1 MILDVNAYLG
11 HWPFRRLRYNTP
23 EGLIKLMKKAKID
36 LAVVSSAS
44 SVLYRNC
51 QEGNLELH
59 EEIRGHKNRLIP
71 FACINPNYA
80 GWREDLQYCVDEI
93 GVKGLRLH
101 PNYHDYDLSGE
112 NATAL
117 IQEAT
122 KRGLPLS
129 VTLRME
135 DERQSH
141 WLVKVPGVPV
151 HQIIEAINRS
161 PEATF
166 ILTYLH
172 FQEAEQILNAC
183 PKRQNFFIETTSPYL
198 LGDYPNHL
206 QTLIDRIGV
215 HRILFGSGMPLKYPQ
230 AALLKVE
237 HLQVSEEDKEKILGE
252 NAAKLLKL
260 NSYS

>member
-1 MILDVNAYLG
+1 MILDINAYLG
-11 HWPFRRLRYNTP
+11 HWPFRRLRYDTP
-23 EGLIKLMKKAKID
+23 EGLTKLMEKAKID

-51 QEGNLELH
+51 HEGNVELH
-59 EEIRGHKNRLIP
+59 EAIRGHGNRFIP

-80 GWREDLQYCVDEI
+80 GWREDLQYCVDEM
-93 GVKGLRLH
+93 GVKGIRLH

-141 WLVKVPGVPV
+141 WLVKVPSVPI

-172 FQEAEQILNAC
+172 FQEAEQIINAC
-183 PKRQNFFIETTSPYL
+183 PKRQNFFIETTSHYL

-206 QTLIDRIGV
+206 QMLIEKIGV
-215 HRILFGSGMPLKYPQ
+215 HRILFGSGMPFKYPQ

-237 HLQVSEEDKEKILGE
+237 YLQISGEEKGKILGE

-260 NSYS
+260 DP

>member
-11 HWPFRRLRYNTP
+11 PWPFRRLRYNTP
-23 EGLIKLMKKAKID
+23 EGLTKLMEKAKID

-59 EEIRGHKNRLIP
+59 EAIRGHEDRLIP

-80 GWREDLQYCVDEI
+80 GWREDLQYCADEMK
-93 GVKGLRLH
+93 VKGLRLH

-122 KRGLPLS
+122 KRGLPISLP
-129 VTLRME
+129 LRME

-141 WLVKVPGVPV
+141 WLVKVLGVPV

-161 PEATF
+161 SEATF
-166 ILTYLH
+166 ILTYIH
-172 FQEAEQILNAC
+172 FQEAEQIINAC
-183 PKRQNFFIETTSPYL
+183 PKRQNFLIETTSHYL
-198 LGDYPNHL
+198 LGAYPNHL
-206 QTLIDRIGV
+206 QTLIDKMGV
-215 HRILFGSGMPLKYPQ
+215 HRILFGSGIPLKYPQ
-230 AALLKVE
+230 AALLKVKY
-237 HLQVSEEDKEKILGE
+237 LQVSEKEKGKILGE
-252 NAAKLLKL
+252 NAAKILKL
-260 NSYS
+260 DP

>member
-1 MILDVNAYLG
+1 MILDINAYLG
-11 HWPFRRLRYNTP
+11 HWPFRRLRYNTS
-23 EGLIKLMKKAKID
+23 ESLMKLMEKAKID

-59 EEIRGHKNRLIP
+59 EEIMGHEDRLIT

-117 IQEAT
+117 IQEAN
-122 KRGLPLS
+122 KRGLPIS

-141 WLVKVPGVPV
+141 WLVKVLGVPV

-166 ILTYLH
+166 ILTYIH
-172 FQEAEQILNAC
+172 FQEAEQIINAC
-183 PKRQNFFIETTSPYL
+183 PKRKNFFIETTSHYL

-206 QTLIDRIGV
+206 QTLIDKIGV
-215 HRILFGSGMPLKYPQ
+215 NRILFGSGMPLKYPQ
-230 AALLKVE
+230 ASLLKVE
-237 HLQVSEEDKEKILGE
+237 HLQVSGEDKEKILGK

-260 NSYS
+260 SS

>member
-1 MILDVNAYLG
+1 M
-11 HWPFRRLRYNTP
+11 
-23 EGLIKLMKKAKID
+23 KLMEKAKIGM
-36 LAVVSSAS
+36 AVVSSAS

-59 EEIRGHKNRLIP
+59 EAIRDHEDRLMP

-80 GWREDLQYCVDEI
+80 GWREDLQYCVDEM
-93 GVKGLRLH
+93 GVRGLRLH

-122 KRGLPLS
+122 NRGLPIS
-129 VTLRME
+129 VPVRME

-151 HQIIEAINRS
+151 HQIIEAINQS

-166 ILTYLH
+166 ILTHLH
-172 FQEAEQILNAC
+172 FQEAEQIINAC
-183 PKRQNFFIETTSPYL
+183 PKRQNFLIETTSHYL

-206 QTLIDRIGV
+206 QTLIDKMGV

-237 HLQVSEEDKEKILGE
+237 CLQVSGEEKGKILGE

-260 NSYS
+260 DS

>member
-1 MILDVNAYLG
+1 MILDINAYLG
-11 HWPFRRLRYNTP
+11 HWPFRRLRYDTP
-23 EGLIKLMKKAKID
+23 EGLTKLMEKAKID

-51 QEGNLELH
+51 HEGNVELH
-59 EEIRGHKNRLIP
+59 EAIRGHGNRFIP

-80 GWREDLQYCVDEI
+80 GWREDLQYCVDEM
-93 GVKGLRLH
+93 GVKGIRLH

-141 WLVKVPGVPV
+141 WLVKVPSVPI

-166 ILTYLH
+166 ILTYIH
-172 FQEAEQILNAC
+172 FQEVEQIINAC
-183 PKRQNFFIETTSPYL
+183 PKRQNFLIETTSHYL

-206 QTLIDRIGV
+206 QTLTDKIGV

-237 HLQVSEEDKEKILGE
+237 CLQVSGEEKGKILGE
-252 NAAKLLKL
+252 NAAKLLKIA
-260 NSYS
+260 